1 MAFHFNFTLIKKHP
15 YASAGVIVV
24 GGLVLYLL
32 LHGSSSS
39 STTSSSGVYDQQSA
53 ITTQANAQL
62 ALQQDAEQSQYQ
74 MAALSATTSQNI
86 QTLKAY
92 EDITLGTQA
101 NNNQALEINKQAD
114 VSLAGISAQQA
125 IATLQSN
132 NQTQVQIAGI
142 AANEQ
147 MQQNQ
152 LNAAISQTNTN
163 AALQAHLADTNAQL
177 QQNLSNINAQAAIS
191 GQQINANTQVS
202 IANIQAGTAKHS
214 SDNSSWVSTVGTIA
228 GIAAA
233 FL

>member
-1 MAFHFNFTLIKKHP
+1 MAFHFNLNLIKKHP

-39 STTSSSGVYDQQSA
+39 SSTSSGTYDQQSA

-62 ALQQDAEQSQYQ
+62 ALQQDSEQAQYQ
-74 MAALSATTSQNI
+74 MASLSATTSQNVA
-86 QTLKAY
+86 TLKAY

-114 VSLAGISAQQA
+114 VSLAGISAQQS

-152 LNAAISQTNTN
+152 LNAAIAQTNTN
-163 AALQAHLADTNAQL
+163 AALQAHLSDTNAQL

-202 IANIQAGTAKHS
+202 IANIQAGTAKHN

-228 GIAAA
+228 GVAAA

>member
-1 MAFHFNFTLIKKHP
+1 MAFHFNFNLIKKHP

-32 LHGSSSS
+32 LHGSSSGA
-39 STTSSSGVYDQQSA
+39 SSSASDPQAV
-53 ITTQANAQL
+53 ITSQTNAQL

-74 MAALSATTSQNI
+74 MAALQATTSQNI

-101 NNNQALEINKQAD
+101 SNNQALSINKQAD
-114 VSLAGISAQQA
+114 VSLAGIAAQQA
-125 IATLQSN
+125 VASLQSN
-132 NQTQVQIAGI
+132 NQTQVQMAGI
-142 AANEQ
+142 AANEA
-147 MQQNQ
+147 MQKNQ
-152 LNAAISQTNTN
+152 LQAAVDQTNTN

-177 QQNLSNINAQAAIS
+177 QQNLSNINAQAQVA

-202 IANIQAGTAKHS
+202 IQQIMAGTAKHN

-228 GIAAA
+228 GVAAM